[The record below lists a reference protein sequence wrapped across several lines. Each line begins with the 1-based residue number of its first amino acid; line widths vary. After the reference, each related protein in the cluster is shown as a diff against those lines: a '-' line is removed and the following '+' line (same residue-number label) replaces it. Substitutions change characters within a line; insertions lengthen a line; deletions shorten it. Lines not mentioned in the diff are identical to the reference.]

1 MELRDAR
8 GLTES
13 EFLAQYKRKDYPRPS
28 FTVDMAV
35 FSKDEEG
42 RLQMLMVRRG
52 GHPFL
57 GCWALPGGFV
67 NQDED
72 ADTAAMR
79 ELSEETGIS
88 GLKAE
93 QLGVYSAPGRD
104 PRGWTI
110 SAAYVSNAGEQKAAT
125 AGDDATE
132 AVWCR
137 LETRARED
145 GAYEMKVHAGDDA
158 LRSTFEVSEAR
169 FMPPRA
175 RVLDSYGFAFD
186 HAQIAADAW
195 LALSQSAC
203 ADGILSA

>member
-1 MELRDAR
+1 MELRDAH

-13 EFLAQYKRKDYPRPS
+13 EFLAQYKRKEYPRPS
-28 FTVDMAV
+28 FTADVAV
-35 FSKDEEG
+35 FSNDG
-42 RLQMLMVRRG
+42 DGQPLVLMVRRG

-79 ELSEETGIS
+79 ELLEETGVSEI
-88 GLKAE
+88 KAE

-104 PRGWTI
+104 PRGWTV
-110 SAAYVSNAGEQKAAT
+110 SAAYLASVEGRIVAQ

-137 LETRARED
+137 LKTRVRDD
-145 GAYEMKVHAGDDA
+145 GLHDMEVHAGEDK
-158 LRSTFEVSEAR
+158 LRVVFEVSEAR
-169 FMPPRA
+169 CMPPRA
-175 RVLDSYGFAFD
+175 HVLDSEGFAFD
-186 HAQIAADAW
+186 HAQIVADAW
-195 LALSQSAC
+195 LALSN
-203 ADGILSA
+203 GL

>member
-1 MELRDAR
+1 
-8 GLTES
+8 
-13 EFLAQYKRKDYPRPS
+13 
-28 FTVDMAV
+28 MAV
-35 FSKDEEG
+35 FSEDEDG
-42 RLQMLMVRRG
+42 QLQMLMVRRG

-79 ELSEETGIS
+79 ELFEETGVA

-110 SAAYVSNAGEQKAAT
+110 SAAYASRLDGRKTAQ
-125 AGDDATE
+125 AGDDASE

-137 LETRARED
+137 IESRVRDDGTYELE
-145 GAYEMKVHAGDDA
+145 VHAGEEV
-158 LRSTFEVSEAR
+158 LRSTFATSEAR
-169 FMPPRA
+169 FMPARA
-175 RVLDSYGFAFD
+175 RVLDSHGFAFD

-195 LALSQSAC
+195 LAVS
-203 ADGILSA
+203 GGF